1 MVRISDIHNNE
12 VDWEH
17 VPFCGINET
26 DILTRNTLFRVI
38 SRIFHVTALNILIL
52 LNFYLINNTFHDPAA
67 AFLPPLFFAVIYC
80 FPLFFFSPVLR
91 RRWDGN
97 TAKNT
102 YSRLS
107 TLHFSEIP

>member
-52 LNFYLINNTFHDPAA
+52 LNF
-67 AFLPPLFFAVIYC
+67 
-80 FPLFFFSPVLR
+80 
-91 RRWDGN
+91 
-97 TAKNT
+97 
-102 YSRLS
+102 
-107 TLHFSEIP
+107 

>member
-1 MVRISDIHNNE
+1 MVRISDIYNNE

-26 DILTRNTLFRVI
+26 DILARNTLFRVI

-67 AFLPPLFFAVIYC
+67 AFLPPLFL
-80 FPLFFFSPVLR
+80 PLFTVSLCFSSL
-91 RRWDGN
+91 
-97 TAKNT
+97 
-102 YSRLS
+102 L
-107 TLHFSEIP
+107 F